1 MSPLIGFSGDMT
13 TDFSGTGFSLGGV
26 VDPEEANTTVKAVN
40 TSRDRTAI
48 FFIDIYYTL
57 LTIFIVQITKNCQ
70 NNCNVTRSL
79 IYLY

>member
-13 TDFSGTGFSLGGV
+13 TGFSGTGFSLGGV
-26 VDPEEANTTVKAVN
+26 VDPEAANTTVKVVN
-40 TSRDRTAI
+40 TSRDRTNI

-70 NNCNVTRSL
+70 NNCGVTRST